1 MRIRWTELFCHN
13 MLPFASY
20 IIRKKQG
27 SRLLNKRRKLKK
39 GPKKES
45 CHFCD
50 LLGKLTEFWEEMYN
64 AVFFAQKKSG
74 REKREQQNAM
84 RTLVWEIWG
93 KLTF

>member
-1 MRIRWTELFCHN
+1 MGTE
-13 MLPFASY
+13 
-20 IIRKKQG
+20 K
-27 SRLLNKRRKLKK
+27 RKL
-39 GPKKES
+39 S
-45 CHFCD
+45 FYR